1 METNFDRTTQRLE
14 FIESILLDPQIIS
27 VYRGDVNPYY
37 TIDPLDTSDE
47 MRIYYFEQGLTGLFD
62 IVSLDTLVSR
72 VVPI

>member
-47 MRIYYFEQGLTGLFD
+47 MRIYYWEGGLTYLFN
-62 IVSLDTLVSR
+62 I
-72 VVPI
+72 VPI

>member
-1 METNFDRTTQRLE
+1 METSFDRTTQRLD

-47 MRIYYFEQGLTGLFD
+47 MRIYYWEGGLTYLFN
-62 IVSLDTLVSR
+62 I
-72 VVPI
+72 VPI

>member
-1 METNFDRTTQRLE
+1 MEINFDRTTQRLE

-47 MRIYYFEQGLTGLFD
+47 MRIYYWEAGLTGLFD
-62 IVSLDTLVSR
+62 IIT
-72 VVPI
+72 I